1 MSKKFISLGLTP
13 EVVRMLDCLHI
24 QLSCS
29 RQEAIRRCIIYC
41 TTCSKQ
47 VNDYLFSRALL
58 MPKEVQK

>member
-1 MSKKFISLGLTP
+1 MSYKTITLRLTP
-13 EVVRMLDCLHI
+13 EVVSMADWLHI

-41 TTCSKQ
+41 TTCPKQ

>member
-1 MSKKFISLGLTP
+1 MKKKFISLGLTP
-13 EVVRMLDCLHI
+13 EVSSIVDWLHV

-41 TTCSKQ
+41 STCPKQ

-58 MPKEVQK
+58 TPKEVQK